1 MNKSR
6 VSGRSEVIMTELKTD
21 VKISMAQA
29 PELDA
34 RLKELLE
41 TDEDTININM
51 EDTTYISS
59 VGLRA
64 LASAQKKANQT
75 GKELLFTGVRPQI
88 LEIFEVTGFAGVFN
102 IM

>member
-1 MNKSR
+1 
-6 VSGRSEVIMTELKTD
+6 MTELKTD

>member
-1 MNKSR
+1 
-6 VSGRSEVIMTELKTD
+6 MTELKTA

-29 PELDA
+29 GELDA
-34 RLKELLE
+34 ELKALLE
-41 TDEDTININM
+41 TDEETITINM

-88 LEIFEVTGFAGVFN
+88 LEIFEVTGFAGVFY
-102 IM
+102 IA